1 MGVFGW
7 GRPGWGVIGRRVGC
21 IGVGGA
27 GGAVSVFGDFGLV
40 VGGGA
45 LSPPPPPP
53 PPPPLSVLGGF
64 SAQSTCKCVVRKL
77 VVYLVH

>member
-1 MGVFGW
+1 MGVFGR

-21 IGVGGA
+21 IGVGGGA
-27 GGAVSVFGDFGLV
+27 GGGGICIRGFWIGGR
-40 VGGGA
+40 GGGA
-45 LSPPPPPP
+45 
-53 PPPPLSVLGGF
+53 LSVLGGF